1 MARGPWGI
9 ATATWFTTDVL
20 LGIGAPTG
28 GCSALAD
35 SGISLCRR
43 SRWPV
48 MATSLTP
55 WYVVRDSIKNHMGN
69 LPGLP
74 PQAQIVPS
82 RLLRSGGFGMHVH
95 FE

>member
-1 MARGPWGI
+1 
-9 ATATWFTTDVL
+9 
-20 LGIGAPTG
+20 
-28 GCSALAD
+28 
-35 SGISLCRR
+35 
-43 SRWPV
+43 

-55 WYVVRDSIKNHMGN
+55 WYVVRDSIKNHMGD

-74 PQAQIVPS
+74 LQAQIVPG